1 MESVMVRKRIY
12 DVKEDYFNNW
22 SPEMAYILGFISADG
37 SVNKQKTSLSIEL
50 QMRDKEVLE
59 FIRQQ
64 ITPTAP
70 IKITKK
76 KDREYCR
83 LRINSVKLIQ
93 SLQKYNVVPNKTF
106 TIRLDFDIPQQ
117 FIGDYVRG
125 LFDGDGWITCRRNTI
140 EFGICSTSKEFITEL
155 YNKVKIGR
163 IRERSKKIHPVYSL
177 DAEANSAIAIRDII
191 YASGGFSLKRK
202 KDIFFSSFYIPST
215 RWWTPEQIQYLTEHY
230 GESLQTVADA
240 IGKSYKSVSKKIWEL
255 GLVATKM
262 KDKLS

>member
-1 MESVMVRKRIY
+1 
-12 DVKEDYFNNW
+12 
-22 SPEMAYILGFISADG
+22 MAYILGFISADG

-76 KDREYCR
+76 KGREYCR

-125 LFDGDGWITCRRNTI
+125 LFDGDGWITCRRNTV
-140 EFGICSTSKEFITEL
+140 EFGICSGSKQFIEDLFSLIKT
-155 YNKVKIGR
+155 GR
-163 IRERSKKIHPVYSL
+163 IRTMNSRRRKSLYVL
-177 DAEANSAIAIRDII
+177 DAEANSAITIRDIM
-191 YASGGFSLKRK
+191 YSSGGFALKRK
-202 KDIFFSSFYIPST
+202 KDIFFSNFHIPSI
-215 RWWTPEQIQYLTEHY
+215 RWWTPEQIQYLTKHY
-230 GESLQTVADA
+230 GEPLQTVADA
-240 IGKSYKSVSKKIWEL
+240 IGKSYKAISKKIWEL
-255 GLVATKM
+255 
-262 KDKLS
+262 KLSSSISSLNND